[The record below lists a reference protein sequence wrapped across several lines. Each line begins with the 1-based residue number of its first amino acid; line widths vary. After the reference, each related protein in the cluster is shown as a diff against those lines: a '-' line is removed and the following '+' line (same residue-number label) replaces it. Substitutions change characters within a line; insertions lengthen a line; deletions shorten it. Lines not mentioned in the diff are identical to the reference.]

1 MQKSGRI
8 SLNVQSEIGKLEAV
22 LLHSPGAEV
31 ENMTPKNT
39 QRALYSDIL
48 NLSIAKQ
55 EYEQLSSV
63 LSKVSRVF
71 YVKDLLVKILENDHI
86 KESLI
91 GKICIAEGVT
101 DYYEYLLETSP
112 KMLAQMLIE
121 GLPAKINT
129 LTSFLKDDYYALL
142 PLYNFYFTRD
152 SSVTI
157 GNNALICRMA
167 SKVRMRESLIM
178 EAIYKS
184 GMFFDCG
191 VMNANDFMAGDPSV
205 MIEGGDVLVAREDVL
220 IIGSGMRTSSQGIDL
235 LIARLCKNRP
245 QEKFHIIVQ
254 QLPDSPESFIHLD
267 MVFTVLSTDKAMV
280 YEPLILNDNQY
291 QTVHITVEGGK
302 VSKIKPVNNILSV
315 LRKLGLDLEPVLC
328 GGDVDKWNQEREQWH
343 SGANFFAF
351 APGKVLSYAR
361 NIHTLNELDKHG
373 FKIIPAR
380 DIMSGKADIPERSNC
395 VVTIDGAEL
404 PRGGG
409 GARCMTMPLRRSQV
423 KW

>member
-1 MQKSGRI
+1 MQKDGRI
-8 SLNVQSEIGKLEAV
+8 SINVQSEIGKLEAV

-48 NLSIAKQ
+48 NLSIARH

-63 LSKVSRVF
+63 LSKVSRV
-71 YVKDLLVKILENDHI
+71 YYINDLLVKVLENEHTR
-86 KESLI
+86 ESLI

-101 DYYEYLLETSP
+101 DYYEYLMGISP
-112 KMLAQMLIE
+112 KVLAQVLIE
-121 GLPAKINT
+121 GLPARINT
-129 LTSFLKDDYYALL
+129 LTSFLKDDYYALF

-152 SSVTI
+152 SSVAV
-157 GNNALICRMA
+157 GNSALICRMA
-167 SKVRMRESLIM
+167 SRVRMRESLIM

-184 GMFFDCG
+184 GLFFNCE
-191 VMNANDFMAGDPSV
+191 VINANDFMAGDPSI
-205 MIEGGDVLVAREDVL
+205 MIEGGDVLVAREDIL
-220 IIGSGMRTSSQGIDL
+220 IIGNGIRTSAQGIDT

-245 QEKFHIIVQ
+245 NQKFHIIVQ

-267 MVFTVLSTDKAMV
+267 MVFTMLSCEKAMV
-280 YEPLILNDNQY
+280 YEPLILNDNQF
-291 QTVHITVEGGK
+291 QTVHIIVENGR
-302 VSKIKPVNNILSV
+302 VAKIKSVNNILSV
-315 LRKLGLDLEPVLC
+315 LRKLGLDMEPVLC
-328 GGDVDKWNQEREQWH
+328 GGDVDEWNQEREQWH
-343 SGANFFAF
+343 SGANFFAI

-373 FKIIPAR
+373 FEVIAAR
-380 DIMSGKADIPERSNC
+380 DIMSGKINIPVRKDC
-395 VVTIDGAEL
+395 VITIEGAEL

-409 GARCMTMPLRRSQV
+409 GARCMTMPLRRSEV